1 MKQPLVY
8 EVDLTKIQ
16 GEGDFP
22 CPNCG
27 VIISPEDE
35 TEDVYRILET
45 KVKGQT
51 LEELVIQCNKCGS
64 KIRLIGF
71 FVLESDSL

>member
-1 MKQPLVY
+1 MKQPQSPQMFTI
-8 EVDLTKIQ
+8 DLSKID
-16 GEGDFP
+16 GKGDFP

-35 TEDVYRILET
+35 TDNVYIVVDT
-45 KVKGQT
+45 KVNGSNV
-51 LEELVIQCNKCGS
+51 EELTLQCNKCGS

-71 FVLESDSL
+71 LLMK